1 MNAIY
6 MTLANLV
13 LCAVWGW
20 GSFLRLRVCHVGVVC
35 RIRVIH
41 SGMMVAAFA
50 SGFQLQ
56 LFGEYPGWADLSVSA
71 VLAVVTVLGSR
82 RWKSGVPNDL
92 MKPIN
97 RHR

>member
-1 MNAIY
+1 MTDIY

-20 GSFLRLRVCHVGVVC
+20 GSFLRLRMCHIGVVC
-35 RIRVIH
+35 RIRIIH
-41 SGMMVAAFA
+41 SGMMVAAAA

-56 LFGEYPGWADLSVSA
+56 LFGEYAGWADLFVSA
-71 VLAVVTVLGSR
+71 VLALVTALGSR
-82 RWKSGVPNDL
+82 RWKSGVPIDL
-92 MKPIN
+92 MKPHH